1 VAIQGEYEESYG
13 DILDLIVSMSLSW
26 LLLWTA
32 FLQDMTIEGNWVKDT
47 WDLSALFLRTA

>member
-26 LLLWTA
+26 LL
-32 FLQDMTIEGNWVKDT
+32 QDMTIEGNWVKDT